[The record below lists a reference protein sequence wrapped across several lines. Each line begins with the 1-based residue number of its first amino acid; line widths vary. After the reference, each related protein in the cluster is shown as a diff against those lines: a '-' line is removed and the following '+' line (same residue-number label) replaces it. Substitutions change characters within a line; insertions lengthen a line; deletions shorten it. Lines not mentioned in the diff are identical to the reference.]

1 MSTVLHLTNISLSNR
16 LQVDSLHAVKGECIH
31 LLGPNGAGKSS
42 LMAVIAG
49 LIAPEQGEVVLC
61 DKSLSTWSLAELASL
76 RTMLSQQLESNFA
89 LRVGEYLSFYAHSHR
104 DNLLVPV
111 MLERALE
118 VMSFLYKPL
127 THLSGG
133 ERQRVEICRALL
145 QIWPQLEIG
154 EGIAILDEPLQGLDI
169 RHQYAV
175 ATLIQALC
183 AKGNTIIMSSH
194 DIALSANYS
203 TSLWLMNKGRIVAS
217 GAPHSVA
224 TQHNLERVFE
234 CHFLISKKKNFLEI
248 QVCAPITLP

>member
-1 MSTVLHLTNISLSNR
+1 MSMVLELTNVSLSKR
-16 LQVDSLHAVKGECIH
+16 LNIDFLRAAKGECIH

-49 LIAPEQGEVVLC
+49 LISPEQGRVVLQN
-61 DKSLSTWSLAELASL
+61 KELSDWSLTELASL
-76 RTMLSQQLESNFA
+76 RTMLSQQLESSFA
-89 LRVGEYLSFYAHSHR
+89 LRVGEYLSFYAHHNCTSH
-104 DNLLVPV
+104 LIPP
-111 MLERALE
+111 MLETALE
-118 VMSFLYKPL
+118 VVLFLDKPL

-145 QIWPQLEIG
+145 QIWPQLEVG

-175 ATLIQALC
+175 ASLVQALC

-203 TSLWLMNKGRIVAS
+203 TSLWLMKKGRIVAS
-217 GAPHSVA
+217 GAPLCVA
-224 TQHNLERVFE
+224 TQNNLESVFE